1 MRQRIKR
8 RMKNYIMMSFVDSVA
23 LNKMCGLNLLM
34 FELLYKLAAI
44 AVFYPLFLKGFE
56 FTMERAGF
64 RYLTNTY
71 VFEYLKSPFT
81 IVFFLLIVFLAA
93 LYITYEV
100 ACLSVCY
107 DAAYHGNHLGVVD
120 IFKSGFRLIKKA
132 MRKKRINTF
141 FHVASVSVM
150 MNITLIVFW
159 LVNITVPTAVTEWI
173 KEHELIL
180 VVLGF
185 LMLGYFVYCMAH
197 IFVINYMAYDGADIS
212 DSKKKSRNLIKSRG
226 IKTFFVIIGLNAIVL
241 ACIFIVYWLM
251 VLLIWLGV
259 LILDKVNM
267 GMAIYLSIFRVVL
280 NVMKILLVL
289 VSLPLSYGVVTA
301 LFFRY
306 RCDSGKEYN
315 MGDITEQVDNN
326 RTKHPKLQ
334 KFVCSIVIVVCFG
347 INIFYLVSAFENN
360 PFDKVEMFSE
370 TKIMAHRGSSFNA
383 PENTIMAFE
392 YAITSMAEYIELDVH
407 ETKDGEIVVIHDPSL
422 KRTTGVDKKVWN
434 VTYEEI
440 RELDAGSYFGEEEIY
455 GECYIPTLRE
465 VIEYTQGKIKL
476 NIEIKLSDNEPNL
489 VKKVAELIEEYKIQD
504 SCYVTSMNYEALK
517 EIKKINEDI
526 RTGYVLTL
534 AYGNFYNLDYCDA
547 FSINAAYV
555 NKNMVDAIHNKGK
568 EIFVWTVNNKSK
580 AEEMTQI
587 GVDAIITDN
596 PVMGREVVFA
606 KYKNTL
612 FNNVLSY
619 VFKN

>member
-1 MRQRIKR
+1 MRHRIKR
-8 RMKNYIMMSFVDSVA
+8 RMKNYIKMSFVDSVA

-56 FTMERAGF
+56 FTMARAGF

-71 VFEYLKSPFT
+71 VFNYLKSPFT
-81 IVFFLLIVFLAA
+81 IVFFLLIIFLAA

-120 IFKSGFRLIKKA
+120 IFKSGFRLIKNT
-132 MRKKRINTF
+132 MRNKRINAF
-141 FHVASVSVM
+141 FHVTSVSVM

-159 LVNITVPTAVTEWI
+159 IVNITVPTAVTEWV
-173 KEHELIL
+173 KEHE
-180 VVLGF
+180 VVLIIFGL
-185 LMLGYFVYCMAH
+185 LMFGYFVYCMAH

-226 IKTFFVIIGLNAIVL
+226 MKTFFVIIGLNAIVL

-334 KFVCSIVIVVCFG
+334 RFCCSIIIAVCLG
-347 INIFYLVSAFENN
+347 VNVFYLVSAFEKN

-370 TKIMAHRGSSFNA
+370 TQIMAHRGSSFNA

-422 KRTTGVDKKVWN
+422 KRTTGLDKKVWN
-434 VTYEEI
+434 ATYEEI
-440 RELDAGSYFGEEEIY
+440 RELDAGSYFGDEEIY

-489 VKKVAELIEEYKIQD
+489 VKKVAALIEEYKLQD

-517 EIKKINEDI
+517 EIKNINKDI

-596 PVMGREVVFA
+596 PVMGQEVVLA

-619 VFKN
+619 VFKK